1 MSHMMVEETDADA
14 VLPAAP
20 CMLFSENVGW
30 RGELR
35 DKRGV
40 CSLVHNGQA
49 AVLAASS
56 LASGHA
62 DGSSAISGVL
72 AQAQLGAVADA
83 RACAASCL
91 QRQTCKPS
99 VARRHCKSN

>member
-1 MSHMMVEETDADA
+1 MSRMMVEDTNADA
-14 VLPAAP
+14 VLPAAHGIH
-20 CMLFSENVGW
+20 CTENVGQ
-30 RGELR
+30 GVELH

-40 CSLVHNGQA
+40 RSLVHNGQA
-49 AVLAASS
+49 AVLAAGS
-56 LASGHA
+56 LAGGHA
-62 DGSSAISGVL
+62 DGSSAVSGVL

-91 QRQTCKPS
+91 PRQTCKPS